1 MEIRGRRECAECGTR
16 WSYYETGSVSCPDC
30 GSIRSV
36 GVDERKRHTDSAEPL
51 ELTDLKT
58 TLVDGEVGDVVD
70 ELKTRLREYIRKRGF
85 VREGQLHPLDGE
97 ILVAAELLHAA
108 DVYARSRETTDA
120 EYLYVLTLVD
130 GVEAGDRPEP
140 ADVPRSMAAA
150 RGLAYA
156 TIISKYRREAVTWL
170 EENPDAEAQSTLG
183 TVRDHEKRVH
193 ALDGDVP
200 MADSEALV
208 RATQELGAYLATD
221 DVDALATA
229 QNRLSRL
236 G

>member
-36 GVDERKRHTDSAEPL
+36 GVDERKQHTDSADPL
-51 ELTDLKT
+51 ELTDLKA
-58 TLVDGEVGDVVD
+58 TLADGEVRDVVD
-70 ELKTRLREYIRKRGF
+70 DLKPRLREYIRKRGF
-85 VREGQLHPLDGE
+85 VREGELGPLDDE
-97 ILVAAELLHAA
+97 ILVAAELLHAV
-108 DVYARSRETTDA
+108 DVYDRSRETTDD
-120 EYLYVLTLVD
+120 EYLYVLRLVN
-130 GVEAGDRPEP
+130 GVEAGDRPAPE
-140 ADVPRSMAAA
+140 DVPRSMAAA

-156 TIISKYRREAVTWL
+156 TVVSKYRREAVTWL
-170 EENPDAEAQSTLG
+170 EDHPDAEAQSTLG
-183 TVRDHEKRVH
+183 AIRDHEKRVH

-200 MADSEALV
+200 MTDSEALV

-221 DVDALATA
+221 DLDSLATA